1 MLATKTN
8 IRNQTK
14 PKRGFHTIKIRMG
27 GWRGHVGKPN
37 SDPRGKKRA
46 TGIPIQESE
55 KNGNRNVIARKE
67 VYRLSIQS
75 TKAQKH
81 QCTG

>member
-14 PKRGFHTIKIRMG
+14 PKGNFIRLRSGSEDGEDMSANQTQTQG
-27 GWRGHVGKPN
+27 GKREPQVSRYK
-37 SDPRGKKRA
+37 RVRKK
-46 TGIPIQESE
+46 
-55 KNGNRNVIARKE
+55 GNRNVIARKE

-75 TKAQKH
+75 TKAPMH
-81 QCTG
+81 RVR